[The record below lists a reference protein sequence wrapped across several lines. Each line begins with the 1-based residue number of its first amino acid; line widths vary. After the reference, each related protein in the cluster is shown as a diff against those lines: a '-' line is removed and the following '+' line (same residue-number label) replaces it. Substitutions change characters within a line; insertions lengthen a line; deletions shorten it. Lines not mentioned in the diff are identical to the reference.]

1 MLILPEGY
9 HRVPSVGF
17 LQKNILEVI
26 NKLLDHAP
34 EYTQLMK
41 SHFVE
46 WALDLLLLCHN
57 ETIKFTSTPAITR
70 SPITT
75 PEEHIVKGCCFC
87 GC

>member
-1 MLILPEGY
+1 MDRPADLFAMSLISESY

-26 NKLLDHAP
+26 NRLLDHAP

-46 WALDLLLLCHN
+46 WAFDLPLLFLNEIHLMNITYLCYSLLL
-57 ETIKFTSTPAITR
+57 
-70 SPITT
+70 
-75 PEEHIVKGCCFC
+75 
-87 GC
+87 